1 MCNFFYDTKEMQE
14 PPTCNVNQKLMSHT
28 DAQYDIFIAVQG
40 QQC

>member
-1 MCNFFYDTKEMQE
+1 MQE
-14 PPTCNVNQKLMSHT
+14 PPTCNVNRKLMSHT